1 MHTRQKFKIIS
12 HFIEQLIW
20 DLSTSL
26 KRGNLIALIPQLDKE
41 YLVSFEVKPNLF
53 LTGWHSVIHFTIDSD
68 ITNYGD
74 RVPGVW
80 FHEDGKGGLHIAAP
94 INGERNLFFN
104 TKPITV
110 KQWSRVEISQI
121 LKDNVY
127 VYAIRINGEL
137 VFSENNKQAQS
148 FDNVKVYASDP
159 WYDAQDGSIRNLFI
173 INGFSSEYTFSI
185 FSCMRN
191 DS

>member
-1 MHTRQKFKIIS
+1 MHCILE
-12 HFIEQLIW
+12 HLV
-20 DLSTSL
+20 
-26 KRGNLIALIPQLDKE
+26 GNIDTPLVKEKLVAVIPKLDKE
-41 YLVSFEVKPNLF
+41 YLVSFDIKPNSF
-53 LTGWHSVIHFTIDSD
+53 VSGWHSVIHFTIGSD
-68 ITNYGD
+68 VTNYGD

-80 FHEDGKGGLHIAAP
+80 FHEDAKGGLHIAAP

>member
-94 INGERNLFFN
+94 INGDRNRYFN
-104 TKPITV
+104 TKPIAV
-110 KQWSRVEISQI
+110 NQWSLIEISQI
-121 LKDNVY
+121 LKGNAYSQFDY
-127 VYAIRINGEL
+127 IYTIRINGEV
-137 VFSENNKQAQS
+137 VFSEKNEQANIFQ
-148 FDNVKVYASDP
+148 NVKVYASDP
-159 WYDAQDGSIRNLFI
+159 WYEAQNGLIKNLYI
-173 INGFSSEYTFSI
+173 INSISSK
-185 FSCMRN
+185 
-191 DS
+191 